1 MSDWTQRIAS
11 ILRKELSDKQEKQ
24 SAKKSLPNP
33 GLKNN
38 KSLAFLQE
46 QHNFSCKMEQPFAF
60 RQDLSSMLKY
70 SRSGCTSSIPLKN
83 KQKAARVSNSSKSV
97 SDNVSALKK
106 LRDMPRGMGGASV
119 DSRIA
124 AIKNMLGEKE
134 IFKTLQ
140 MLRWPKGTICPKCK
154 SSNIVRRDPPA
165 DAPDQ
170 RHYYVCLTCKGEG
183 RASDFDDFT
192 GLPVGSLHGLR
203 QWMFCWYLIGF
214 CSISQISKV
223 LGLSVAEISQI
234 VGMGSQI
241 TELPE
246 GTALK
251 DKMESRERQQKE
263 KKKAFFSTR
272 KEGVERQENETRSES
287 KNIYKPGPKSKK

>member
-11 ILRKELSDKQEKQ
+11 ILRKESGDKQKRQ
-24 SAKKSLPNP
+24 AAKKSPPNP
-33 GLKNN
+33 GLK
-38 KSLAFLQE
+38 KRKPLSFLQE
-46 QHNFSCKMEQPFAF
+46 QHNSSYKAEPIVAF
-60 RQDLSSMLKY
+60 TQDLSSMLEY
-70 SRSGCTSSIPLKN
+70 NGRERITCTPLKN
-83 KQKAARVSNSSKSV
+83 EQKAASVSNSDNSEH
-97 SDNVSALKK
+97 DNVSALKK
-106 LRDMPRGMGGASV
+106 LRDMPRGMGGV
-119 DSRIA
+119 NTDSRIA

-154 SSNIVRRDPPA
+154 STNIVRSDPPPE
-165 DAPDQ
+165 APDQ
-170 RHYYVCLTCKGEG
+170 RHYYICLSCKGEG

-203 QWMFCWYLIGF
+203 QWIFCWYLIGF

-223 LGLSVAEISQI
+223 LGLSVADISQI

-251 DKMESRERQQKE
+251 DKMVSKERQRKE
-263 KKKAFFSTR
+263 KKKSFFSTR
-272 KEGVERQENETRSES
+272 KEGVDRQENETRSES